1 MYLSFLPSPISTTD
15 FIPLQRPPNT
25 LFLSPPPIVTE
36 KDLHWLVV
44 VVGWGGRVLLTLH
57 SPLCSPHSCLLCC
70 LLDVRVLPS
79 AGGPFFL
86 SLAHAAPAAT
96 VEVVNLAQNNILLL
110 KSCPFIAQKI
120 TCPNQATRCLLSLT
134 KSEYIW
140 IYLIY
145 RLLSFKHQLCNKI
158 STLLRNPKKN
168 RQLSAFRG

>member
-1 MYLSFLPSPISTTD
+1 MARLILSYWGVLNTESNSLTYHTLLKQFKQKLMYCCSGGNLFKFKLVRWIFLFSLPLFQPLTLSLCNA
-15 FIPLQRPPNT
+15 LPNT

-57 SPLCSPHSCLLCC
+57 GPLCSPHSCLLCC

-96 VEVVNLAQNNILLL
+96 VEVVNLAQKNILLL
-110 KSCPFIAQKI
+110 KSCPFIA
-120 TCPNQATRCLLSLT
+120 
-134 KSEYIW
+134 
-140 IYLIY
+140 
-145 RLLSFKHQLCNKI
+145 
-158 STLLRNPKKN
+158 
-168 RQLSAFRG
+168 